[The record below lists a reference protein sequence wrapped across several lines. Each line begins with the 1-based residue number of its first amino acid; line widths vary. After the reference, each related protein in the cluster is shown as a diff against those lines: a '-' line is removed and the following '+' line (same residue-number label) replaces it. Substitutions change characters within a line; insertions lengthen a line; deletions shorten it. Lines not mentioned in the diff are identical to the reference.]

1 MQGGTPFY
9 NMAVTNTK
17 TEIINN
23 ALRLVGSYHI
33 ADNDTTSATYEI
45 TIRAFEEAA
54 NSIFSENIFQFNT
67 KRVYAGPG
75 TAVST
80 LPDGSSPSTDWSHRH
95 TLPDDYNLLI
105 KVVDKSGTT
114 ILDWT
119 LDSSTADVTSDV
131 PYLFTTEE
139 YVNIYYTFIPDL
151 VASSGISQGDQ
162 AYRMPAYLARL
173 MSLHIAAN
181 SAIELSGS
189 ETRADYLYQTYEK
202 ALRRARVIEG
212 RSSPAQQYIN
222 DSNSSFVNAIKYYGK
237 V

>member
-33 ADNDTTSATYEI
+33 ADDDTTSATYEI

-54 NSIFSENIFQFNT
+54 NSIFSENIFQYNT
-67 KRVYAGPG
+67 KRIYAGPG
-75 TAVST
+75 TEVST
-80 LPDGSSPSTDWSHRH
+80 LPDGSSPSTDWSYRH

-119 LDSSTADVTSDV
+119 LDNTTSDSDADV

-139 YVNIYYTFIPDL
+139 YINIYYTFIPDL
-151 VASSGISQGDQ
+151 LSTSGTSQG
-162 AYRMPAYLARL
+162 ANATRMPAYLARL
-173 MSLHIAAN
+173 MSLHVAAN

>member
-1 MQGGTPFY
+1 MP
-9 NMAVTNTK
+9 VTNSAK
-17 TEIINN
+17 EIINN
-23 ALRLVGSYHI
+23 ALRLLGSYHI
-33 ADNDTTSATYEI
+33 PDDDTSSATYEI
-45 TIRAFEEAA
+45 TQRAFEEAA

-67 KRVYAGPG
+67 KRIYAGPG

-80 LPDGSSPSTDWSHRH
+80 LSDGGSPSTDWSYRH

-105 KVVDKSGTT
+105 RVVDKSGTT

-119 LDSSTADVTSDV
+119 LDNSTSDADADV

-139 YVNIYYTFIPDL
+139 YINIYYTFVPDL
-151 VASSGISQGDQ
+151 ITGSGTNQGDQ
-162 AYRMPAYLARL
+162 AIRMPAYLARL

>member
-33 ADNDTTSATYEI
+33 ADDDTTSATYEI

-54 NSIFSENIFQFNT
+54 NSIFSENIFQYNT
-67 KRVYAGPG
+67 KRSYAAG
-75 TAVST
+75 TATST
-80 LPDGSSPSTDWSHRH
+80 LAEGSFPAEYWSYRY
-95 TLPDDYNLLI
+95 TLPDDYNLLTR
-105 KVVDKSGTT
+105 VVSKDGTT

-119 LDSSTADVTSDV
+119 LDNSSDDADSDV
-131 PYLFTTEE
+131 PYLYTTEE
-139 YVNIYYTFIPDL
+139 NAHIYYTFIPDL
-151 VASSGISQGDQ
+151 LSTGGTGQGDN
-162 AYRMPAYLARL
+162 ATRMPAYLARL

>member
-33 ADNDTTSATYEI
+33 ADDDTTSATYEI

-54 NSIFSENIFQFNT
+54 NSIFSENIFQYNT
-67 KRVYAGPG
+67 KRIYAGPG
-75 TAVST
+75 TEVST
-80 LPDGSSPSTDWSHRH
+80 LPDGSSPSTDWSYRH
-95 TLPDDYNLLI
+95 ILPDDYNLLT

-119 LDSSTADVTSDV
+119 LDNSSDDADSDV
-131 PYLFTTEE
+131 PYLYTTEE
-139 YVNIYYTFIPDL
+139 NAHIYYTFIPDL
-151 VASSGISQGDQ
+151 LATSGTSQG
-162 AYRMPAYLARL
+162 ANATRMPAYLARL

>member
-33 ADNDTTSATYEI
+33 ADDDTTSATYEI

-54 NSIFSENIFQFNT
+54 NSIFSENIFQYNT
-67 KRVYAGPG
+67 KRIYAGPG
-75 TAVST
+75 TEVST
-80 LPDGSSPSTDWSHRH
+80 LPDGSSPSTDWSYRH

-119 LDSSTADVTSDV
+119 LDNTTSDSDADV

-139 YVNIYYTFIPDL
+139 YINIYYTFIPDL
-151 VASSGISQGDQ
+151 LATSGTSQG
-162 AYRMPAYLARL
+162 ANATRMPAYLARL

>member
-33 ADNDTTSATYEI
+33 ADDDTTSATYEI

-54 NSIFSENIFQFNT
+54 NSIFSENIFQYNT
-67 KRVYAGPG
+67 KRIYAGPG
-75 TAVST
+75 TEVST
-80 LPDGSSPSTDWSHRH
+80 LPDGSSPSTDWSYRH

-119 LDSSTADVTSDV
+119 LDNTTSDTDADV

-139 YVNIYYTFIPDL
+139 YINIYYTFIPDL
-151 VASSGISQGDQ
+151 LSTGGTSHGDN
-162 AYRMPAYLARL
+162 ATRMPAYLARL